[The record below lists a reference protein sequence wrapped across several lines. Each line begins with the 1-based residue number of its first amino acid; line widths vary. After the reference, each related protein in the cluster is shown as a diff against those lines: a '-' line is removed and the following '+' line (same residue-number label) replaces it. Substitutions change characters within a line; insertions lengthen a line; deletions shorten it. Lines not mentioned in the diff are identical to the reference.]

1 MTEEEKPDLVIEETV
16 NGGLHAMVL
25 ALGYKVGII
34 DAMECLSKPSTAA
47 EISQEADLNL
57 RY

>member
-1 MTEEEKPDLVIEETV
+1 MAKESNYEDTIEAIV
-16 NGGLHAMVL
+16 NSGLHTMVL

-34 DAMECLSKPSTAA
+34 DAMGRLGKPSTKG
-47 EISQEADLNL
+47 EISKEASLNQ